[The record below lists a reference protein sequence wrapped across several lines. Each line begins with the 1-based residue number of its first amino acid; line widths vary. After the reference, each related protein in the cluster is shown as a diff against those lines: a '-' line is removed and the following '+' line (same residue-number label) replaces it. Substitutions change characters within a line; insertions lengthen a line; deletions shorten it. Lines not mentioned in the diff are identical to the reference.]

1 MRGLLEKLEGLRI
14 LDGMVTL
21 KSALAPGQEKELEEL
36 AQTLWDDIHGVK
48 VEEKEESA
56 PRKGFVCTVCGF
68 IYEGD
73 TLPEGFVCPICRRPA
88 SAFKPL
94 E

>member
-1 MRGLLEKLEGLRI
+1 M
-14 LDGMVTL
+14 
-21 KSALAPGQEKELEEL
+21 
-36 AQTLWDDIHGVK
+36 DDIHGVK

-73 TLPEGFVCPICRRPA
+73 TLPEDFVCPICRRPA